1 MELYTEQPS
10 QAEIDS
16 MRSFLSFPLTGDRIL
31 DGKMAI
37 REIRERFRTT
47 KDRCRARILASAC
60 KIAREDIIWFYLLY
74 CKKGQ

>member
-16 MRSFLSFPLTGDRIL
+16 MQSFLSFPLTGDQTL
-31 DGKMAI
+31 DGKRAI

-47 KDRCRARILASAC
+47 KGRCRARIIASAC
-60 KIAREDIIWFYLLY
+60 KIAWEDIIWFYLLY
-74 CKKGQ
+74 CNKGQ